1 MYAAMYTWN
10 WKTGTLDRLTSN
22 IGMEVMGWVFLP
34 GKFVHRQVTNTW
46 NRYFY
51 LVGVEAENKKLQAE
65 NEALQFRLT
74 TILENAI
81 KIREL
86 QQMLLFSPPA
96 SWNKKS
102 ARVVGPGGNLLSAST
117 LLVDL
122 GSLDGVKRDFP
133 VVMPFGVL
141 GRIFRLS
148 PNFSSVLLLTDPAI
162 NIAVI
167 AEKTR
172 TIGILT
178 GQGAGQDLIV
188 KYVPLNAPLKE
199 GELLFTS
206 GLGGFFPKGLP
217 VAKIQSIR
225 ISNISLFKEVRATP
239 ISDFQH
245 LENVL
250 ILIPQ
255 DKRAVPHAKR
265 KEK

>member
-1 MYAAMYTWN
+1 MYTWN
-10 WKTGTLDRLTSN
+10 WKTGILDRLTSN

-34 GKFVHRQVTNTW
+34 GQFAHRQIVNTW

-51 LVGVEAENKKLQAE
+51 LVGVEAENKKLRVE
-65 NEALQFRLT
+65 NEALRFRLT
-74 TILENAI
+74 TMLEHAVN
-81 KIREL
+81 IREL
-86 QQMLLFSPPA
+86 QQMLLFSPPV
-96 SWNKKS
+96 SWSKKS
-102 ARVVGPGGNLLSAST
+102 ARVVGLGGNLVSSST

-122 GSLDGVKRDFP
+122 GSLDGVGRDFP
-133 VVMPFGVL
+133 VIMPSGVL

-162 NIAVI
+162 NISVI
-167 AEKTR
+167 AEQTR
-172 TIGILT
+172 TFGILT
-178 GQGAGQDLIV
+178 GQGVGQELIV

-225 ISNISLFKEVRATP
+225 ISDISLFKEVRATP

-255 DKRAVPHAKR
+255 DKKTLPQEKR